1 MRSPILGVDPG
12 FRPIR
17 LYRGP
22 RPIKFLNK
30 AVRTE
35 TSDPGRS
42 LKKLAREKTPLVATC
57 TNERR
62 RG

>member
-1 MRSPILGVDPG
+1 VDPG